1 MTPGIPV
8 SSPTPE
14 WHVPLMDFFAHLEM
28 PSLCLRDVKRT
39 MAFREAI
46 ENAVKPGDVVLDA
59 GAGSGILAFF
69 AAAAGAGKVYAVEGD
84 KDLADRLRANVA
96 RNGLQRVVEVICRD
110 VRSLSLPERVDVA
123 LAEMI
128 DTWLLDEHQVPALNA
143 LRAAGAIDAKTR
155 VIPRRYEAFV
165 AFGEVEF
172 NCYGFKLPFP
182 VHDWQDQDVG
192 VWHPL
197 PFRAISQPAKVFD
210 ADFNGLIDPEF
221 EIAVRVLPTASG
233 VINAVRLS
241 GLAHLGERVSLGDTL
256 AFNGNKILP
265 IADVPVTAGQAVTFR
280 IRGVRGGSN
289 DRSALAITP
298 G

>member
-1 MTPGIPV
+1 
-8 SSPTPE
+8 
-14 WHVPLMDFFAHLEM
+14 MDFFAHLEM

-39 MAFREAI
+39 MAFRAAI
-46 ENAVKPGDVVLDA
+46 ESAVKPGDVVLDA

-84 KDLADRLRANVA
+84 EDTADRLRANVA
-96 RNGLQRVVEVICRD
+96 LNGLERVVEVICGD

-123 LAEMI
+123 VAEMI

-143 LRAAGAIDAKTR
+143 LRAAGAIDARTR
-155 VIPRRYEAFV
+155 VIPHRYEAFV

-172 NCYGFKLPFP
+172 DCYGFKLPFP
-182 VHDWQDQDVG
+182 VHDWQDQDVNFL
-192 VWHPL
+192 HPL
-197 PFRAISQPAKVFD
+197 PFRAISQAVKVFD

-221 EIAVRVLPTASG
+221 EIAVSVLPTAGG

-241 GLAHLGERVSLGDTL
+241 GLAHLSERVSLRDTL

-265 IADVPVTAGQAVTFR
+265 VAEVHVTAGQPVTFR
-280 IRGVRGGSN
+280 IRGFRGGSN
-289 DRSALAITP
+289 GRSVLAIHP
-298 G
+298 V